1 MKKDPV
7 LIHDKKGQKRK
18 KREPRAPWMFH
29 SLPTIMK
36 KQKKMKRKKKKKR
49 VNFER
54 ISLFDSNRVPTS
66 SELPRR
72 QKNKSGGMSREKTIE

>member
-18 KREPRAPWMFH
+18 KRAARAVDVPF
-29 SLPTIMK
+29 LPTIMK